1 MTATLGPMLVDAA
14 DPPAMAAFWSAALGR
29 PEQERLLR
37 FRVQRAPK
45 TVKNR
50 VHLDVAVGPE
60 GRGVDRLLRLG
71 ARVLADHLPD
81 WVTLADVEGNEFCA
95 FPGRPDDDAAA
106 RVFAVC
112 TDSAQPE
119 QLAES
124 VDDLVAA
131 GALMR
136 SDGTLVD
143 PQGNEFSADPESPA
157 G

>member
-112 TDSAQPE
+112 TDSAQP
-119 QLAES
+119 
-124 VDDLVAA
+124 DA
-131 GALMR
+131 GGVGGRPGGRRCTDALRRHAGR
-136 SDGTLVD
+136 S
-143 PQGNEFSADPESPA
+143 A
-157 G
+157 GQRVQR